1 MSDRG
6 MDVQA
11 FDAECS
17 PGELVNTNGHFGFDP
32 DPLPP
37 ELEMTKLLS
46 PLTEAATTLGRL

>member
-1 MSDRG
+1 